1 MILVNLRKQDERKET
16 NEKYQEVEDA
26 EEEIIAEEDD
36 NLTAVNQKHSEKRDS
51 APVTNQESDKRTKN
65 NKRQANESPNIKQPK
80 IRNQARRS
88 LLENLIPRILKQ
100 RPLRM
105 NFS

>member
-65 NKRQANESPNIKQPK
+65 NKRQANESPKHQAAVNQKSSQKKSAGKSHFKNTKAETPK
-80 IRNQARRS
+80 DE
-88 LLENLIPRILKQ
+88 L
-100 RPLRM
+100 
-105 NFS
+105 